1 MIFSRP
7 TPGTGIHQV
16 IDASNSC
23 LCSASIRL
31 FPVIRSLVSSYFIAI
46 ALSPSN
52 YDRSD
57 LVLAPGEGFPFMLRP
72 SAREGASQ
80 KPRLIFYRSPLFL
93 YRSNILKN
101 NPLPLTK
108 IFLHCLQTGMLSKKT
123 CPRRLT
129 FRFSGRYLQCTG
141 PGLWKDIRS
150 RLLSPLLSSRL
161 SAPPSP
167 RTRSR
172 SIFVEHPRKETFP
185 WNSVS
190 IAADSLPWERSAGIL
205 PPAPKRSP
213 GASGRA
219 SIRSSFQGSP
229 PACRAGAPADRA
241 DLSTDPDPPHLSR
254 DRGAPS
260 AGPGRLYSVD
270 PGQIAA
276 RMLLQGKD

>member
-1 MIFSRP
+1 MCCLFATYTVLFTLFRLIFFFL
-7 TPGTGIHQV
+7 THLT
-16 IDASNSC
+16 
-23 LCSASIRL
+23 
-31 FPVIRSLVSSYFIAI
+31 SYHWTQ
-46 ALSPSN
+46 N

-167 RTRSR
+167 RTRVPLH
-172 SIFVEHPRKETFP
+172 I
-185 WNSVS
+185 
-190 IAADSLPWERSAGIL
+190 
-205 PPAPKRSP
+205 
-213 GASGRA
+213 
-219 SIRSSFQGSP
+219 
-229 PACRAGAPADRA
+229 C
-241 DLSTDPDPPHLSR
+241 
-254 DRGAPS
+254 
-260 AGPGRLYSVD
+260 
-270 PGQIAA
+270 
-276 RMLLQGKD
+276 